1 MRKSFISRSSS
12 LDRARLDRRQVIA
25 SGLLGSAAFLFHQRL
40 GAAPNMRLV
49 ETEDDI
55 EGRFYKPEAPE
66 RSVLFE
72 DSASG
77 KRLDLAG
84 RVLNTEGKPVAHA
97 LLDVWQTRDVLRPN
111 DVLRTNDVLQTNGEA
126 QYDNEGFGMR
136 GRLYTNDRGFY
147 RLKTLIP
154 KPHDVGNHSRPAHI
168 HFKISAPDGPVL
180 TTQLYIKGDPN
191 IVADPYARP
200 SRMIRPKAAGRG
212 TVARF
217 DFVVRQ
223 E

>member
-1 MRKSFISRSSS
+1 M
-12 LDRARLDRRQVIA
+12 AT
-25 SGLLGSAAFLFHQRL
+25 GLAGAAAFLFRQRL
-40 GAAPNMRLV
+40 EAAPKMQLV

-55 EGRFYKPEAPE
+55 EGRFYKPDAPE

-72 DSASG
+72 DGASG
-77 KRLDLAG
+77 KRLDLTG
-84 RVLNTEGKPVAHA
+84 RVLNTEGKPVTLA
-97 LLDVWQTRDVLRPN
+97 LLDVWQALDG
-111 DVLRTNDVLQTNGEA
+111 LQPNGEA

-136 GRLYTNDRGFY
+136 GRLYTNDRDFY
-147 RLKTLIP
+147 RLRTLIP
-154 KPHDVGNHSRPAHI
+154 TPHVVGNRSRPAHI
-168 HFKISAPDGPVL
+168 HFKISAPEGPIL

-191 IVADPYARP
+191 IAADPYARP

-212 TVARF
+212 TAARF